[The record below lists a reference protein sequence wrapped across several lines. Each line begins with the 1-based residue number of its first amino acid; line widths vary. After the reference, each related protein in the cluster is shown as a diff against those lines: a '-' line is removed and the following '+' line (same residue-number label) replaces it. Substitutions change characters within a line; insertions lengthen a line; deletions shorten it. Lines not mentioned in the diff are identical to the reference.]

1 MSNQNHAAKDAAGK
15 AAAELIQEGMV
26 VGLGS
31 GSTAARFIAHLIERC
46 REGLQ
51 IVAVASSK
59 VSFALGK
66 EGGIPMRDPE
76 EFTTLDITVDGADE
90 IDKEKRM
97 IKGGGG
103 ALLQEKILA
112 QMSREMV
119 VIVDESKV
127 VEHLGAFPLAVEI
140 VPFARRATLY
150 ALEQQGYRGKVRE
163 GFVTDG
169 GHYIVDLIFDE
180 RPLSP
185 EEDLAA
191 LRELAGVVEVGLFLK
206 EAGRVIVGYPDGS
219 TREFT

>member
-1 MSNQNHAAKDAAGK
+1 MSNQIDIAKDAAGK
-15 AAAELIQEGMV
+15 AAAGLIEGGMI

-31 GSTAARFIAHLIERC
+31 GSTAACFIAHLIERC

-51 IVAVASSK
+51 IVAVASSQ
-59 VSFALGK
+59 VSYQLGK

-90 IDKEKRM
+90 IDPMKRM

-103 ALLQEKILA
+103 ALLREKILA

-119 VIVDESKV
+119 VIVDESKI
-127 VEHLGAFPLAVEI
+127 VERLGTFPLAVEI
-140 VPFARRATLY
+140 VPFAHRATLY
-150 ALEQQGYRGKVRE
+150 ALEQRGYRGKIRE

-169 GHYIVDLIFDE
+169 GHYIVDLTFDE

-185 EEDLAA
+185 EKDLAA

-206 EAGRVIVGYPDGS
+206 EAGRVIIGYPDGS
-219 TREFT
+219 TEILT